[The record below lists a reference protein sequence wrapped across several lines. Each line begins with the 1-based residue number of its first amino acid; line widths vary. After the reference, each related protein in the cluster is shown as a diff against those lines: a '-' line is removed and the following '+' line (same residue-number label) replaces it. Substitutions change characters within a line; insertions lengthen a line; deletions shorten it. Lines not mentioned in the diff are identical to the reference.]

1 MNRPT
6 LQTLGLLTAI
16 TVLASG
22 CGELVSAAG
31 SSGNV
36 VYSIQ
41 TNYEVDV
48 PSLTEATLITGHM
61 QTIHCDLTAG
71 GFFDTL
77 LEPVTHEVLPREGI
91 SFSSRDIGLF
101 DAPSLD
107 LMVDTPG
114 MYTITT
120 YAGNTR
126 LDTIDLSFDTPASIR
141 LNPKV
146 RAPHA
151 DEFIDVPQ
159 DGLISVKEG
168 AQMTFVPEPLDA
180 LGDTMIGE
188 FDARFSFEPE
198 WAVVPGQNINGAYT
212 DGWWSLTGPSN
223 FYVIE
228 APADQTLTVTA
239 NDSVNNTDGVATFL
253 VEPVDIFAQ

>member
-6 LQTLGLLTAI
+6 LQTLGLLSAI

-101 DAPSLD
+101 DAECIIAHS
-107 LMVDTPG
+107 
-114 MYTITT
+114 
-120 YAGNTR
+120 
-126 LDTIDLSFDTPASIR
+126 
-141 LNPKV
+141 
-146 RAPHA
+146 APHA
-151 DEFIDVPQ
+151 IDEN
-159 DGLISVKEG
+159 
-168 AQMTFVPEPLDA
+168 LDSA
-180 LGDTMIGE
+180 CVLRRTIG
-188 FDARFSFEPE
+188 
-198 WAVVPGQNINGAYT
+198 
-212 DGWWSLTGPSN
+212 
-223 FYVIE
+223 
-228 APADQTLTVTA
+228 
-239 NDSVNNTDGVATFL
+239 
-253 VEPVDIFAQ
+253 